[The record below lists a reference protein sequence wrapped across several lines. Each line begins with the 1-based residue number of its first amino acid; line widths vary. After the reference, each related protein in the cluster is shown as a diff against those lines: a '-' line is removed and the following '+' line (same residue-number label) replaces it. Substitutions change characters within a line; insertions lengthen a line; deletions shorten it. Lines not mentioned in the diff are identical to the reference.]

1 MKTEED
7 GPIGKI
13 LYRCNGGR
21 WTLLATFEGSFG
33 HEDKLFICEQ
43 ALNKSYGEGHE
54 FLATFQ
60 AEDYLEE

>member
-1 MKTEED
+1 M
-7 GPIGKI
+7 
-13 LYRCNGGR
+13 
-21 WTLLATFEGSFG
+21 FEGSFG